1 MKLLPH
7 LQSNE
12 WLAKQG
18 KRNIKETNEADNLV
32 KVLEL
37 HKRESK
43 INVLK
48 QEVANI
54 RQQI

>member
-18 KRNIKETNEADNLV
+18 KRNVKETNEADNLV